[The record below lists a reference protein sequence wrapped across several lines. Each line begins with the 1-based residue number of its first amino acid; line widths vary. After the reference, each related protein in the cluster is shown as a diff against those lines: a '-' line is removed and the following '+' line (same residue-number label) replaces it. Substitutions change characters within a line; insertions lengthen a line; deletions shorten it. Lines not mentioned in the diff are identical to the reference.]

1 MKTTFLPILLLGL
14 CLVSHLKAED
24 DVPNPPLIS
33 VTGSGEVKVKPDEVE
48 VSVGIQLRDQD
59 VNMLSQLVDR
69 RSSAIIKILEDE
81 GVDEEDIETS
91 NVSIQPYYASTSS
104 SYGSTPPDYYT
115 GTKSVT
121 FVLKNITNYDTIMT
135 QLYNASISSVDSVTF
150 QLSDALLNETQ
161 FEARKKAA
169 ANAKQILNTLVD
181 GLGLDIGKA
190 YYVSESTTGGAPVPI
205 PYDNYSYG
213 AANAAVEVEQEESS
227 GSSSSPS
234 ISGGEVTITSTVS
247 AQYYLV

>member
-1 MKTTFLPILLLGL
+1 
-14 CLVSHLKAED
+14 
-24 DVPNPPLIS
+24 
-33 VTGSGEVKVKPDEVE
+33 VKPDEVQ

-81 GVDEEDIETS
+81 GVDEQDIETS

-115 GTKSVT
+115 GTKSIT

-135 QLYNASISSVDSVTF
+135 QLYNASIQSVDSVVF
-150 QLSDALLNETQ
+150 QLSDALLNDTM

-169 ANAKQILNTLVD
+169 ANAKQILRTLVD
-181 GLGLDIGKA
+181 GLELDIGKA
-190 YYVSESTTGGAPVPI
+190 YSVSESTTGGAPVPI

-213 AANAAVEVEQEESS
+213 ANAAVEVEQEESS
-227 GSSSSPS
+227 GSSSGPS

-247 AQYYLV
+247 TQYYLV